1 MDCLQKIECF
11 SDMLILMLRVLF
23 VKEELKVWTTYFVII
38 LSR

>member
-11 SDMLILMLRVLF
+11 SDILILMLKVLF
-23 VKEELKVWTTYFVII
+23 VKEELKVWTTYFVVI